1 MCCREISE
9 IRADRRSLVFIPP
22 SLDEMAGDGVA
33 PAVPEKDKSKSSLL
47 PSLRLQSLDE
57 LLVGAVLKAGPT
69 GTSGTSGAGGFRTG
83 DLY

>member
-1 MCCREISE
+1 M
-9 IRADRRSLVFIPP
+9 
-22 SLDEMAGDGVA
+22 A

-69 GTSGTSGAGGFRTG
+69 GTSGTPPGGFVMGIYIQPCADWTLPLAVQGNKEALSLQATSVNFRR
-83 DLY
+83 